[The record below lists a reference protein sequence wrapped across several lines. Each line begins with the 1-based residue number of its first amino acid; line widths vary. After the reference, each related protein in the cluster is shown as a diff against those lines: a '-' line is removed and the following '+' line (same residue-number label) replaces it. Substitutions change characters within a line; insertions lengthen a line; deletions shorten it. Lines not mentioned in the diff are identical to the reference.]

1 MRKLKR
7 ISILPYTYG
16 VGGPASFRQRFST
29 GLARYGIMVVDDLDD
44 SKVDAVLLISGW
56 RQLGKLR
63 QLKRRG
69 IPIIQRLDG
78 INWIHRQT
86 RFNPRYYL
94 KAEYGNWL
102 MRFTRRYLASHII
115 YQSNFVQR
123 RWNQIYGPVPAPSD
137 IIYNSVDLDDFSPHG
152 ETEPRRDRQRIMVV
166 EGSFSGGHD
175 LGLRIVLEMAAGL
188 KEKFEFPLEVVVAG
202 RVPDGVRKKWDVY
215 AKVPVSWLGIVPRER
230 IPRLDRS
237 AALLFSAELNPAC
250 PNSVIEALACG
261 LPVLGYKTGSLAELV
276 TGDAGRVVPFHGN
289 PWELDYPELSP
300 LVDAA
305 GEILQDQ
312 PRFRAGAR
320 QRAEE
325 AFGLDKMV
333 QRYVKVMESI

>member
-7 ISILPYTYG
+7 ISILPYIYG
-16 VGGPASFRQRFST
+16 VGGPASFRQRFSS
-29 GLARYGIMVVDDLDD
+29 GLERHWIAVTADLDD
-44 SKVDAVLLISGW
+44 ISVDAVLLISGW

-63 QLKRRG
+63 RLKRRG

-102 MRFTRRYLASHII
+102 MRVTRRHLASHII
-115 YQSNFVQR
+115 YQSQFVQR
-123 RWNQIYGPVPAPSD
+123 RWTEIYGTTQAQHD
-137 IIYNSVDLDDFSPHG
+137 IIYNSVDLDEFSPHG
-152 ETEPRRDRQRIMVV
+152 ETEPKRDRQRIMVV

-175 LGLRIVLEMAAGL
+175 LGLRIVLEMAAGV
-188 KEKFEFPLEVVVAG
+188 KEKFGIPLEVVVAG
-202 RVPDGVRKKWDVY
+202 RVPDGIQKKWESY

-230 IPRLDRS
+230 IPLLNRS

-261 LPVLGYKTGSLAELV
+261 LPVLGYQTGSLAELV
-276 TGDAGRVVPFHGN
+276 TGDAGRVVPFQGD
-289 PWELDYPELSP
+289 PWKLDYPEIAP

-312 PRFRAGAR
+312 AHFRAGAR

-333 QRYVKVMESI
+333 QRYVEVMQSI